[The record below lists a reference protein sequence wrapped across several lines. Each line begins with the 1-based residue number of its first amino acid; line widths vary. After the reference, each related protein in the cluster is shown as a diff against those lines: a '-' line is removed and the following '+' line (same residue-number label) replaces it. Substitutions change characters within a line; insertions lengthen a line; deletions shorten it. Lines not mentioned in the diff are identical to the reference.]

1 MADSSDFKSVPGA
14 DAVMNNM
21 SVASKSLQSFA
32 SELQRMSKDTMNQTS
47 EMMEKLRG
55 AKTMEDLVA
64 IQTSYVQQSFS
75 QYADYTKRLSELMM
89 TMPMELAKQGR
100 SVFQQ
105 GASAMTKA
113 TEQAGEQMQ
122 KTGEQF
128 TQNRG

>member
-1 MADSSDFKSVPGA
+1 MADSNDFKSVPGA
-14 DAVMNNM
+14 DAAMNNM
-21 SVASKSLQSFA
+21 SLASKSLQSFA
-32 SELQRMSKDTMNQTS
+32 SELQRMSKDSMNQTS

-55 AKTMEDLVA
+55 AKTMEDLIA

-100 SVFQQ
+100 SAFQQ

-113 TEQAGEQMQ
+113 TEQAGDQMQ
-122 KTGEQF
+122 KAGEQF
-128 TQNRG
+128 KQQG

>member
-14 DAVMNNM
+14 DAAMNTM
-21 SVASKSLQSFA
+21 SLASKSLQSFA

-89 TMPMELAKQGR
+89 TMPMEIAKQGR
-100 SVFQQ
+100 SAFQQ

-122 KTGEQF
+122 RTGEQF
-128 TQNRG
+128 TQRG

>member
-1 MADSSDFKSVPGA
+1 MPDSNDFKSVPGT
-14 DAVMNNM
+14 DAAMNSM
-21 SVASKSLQSFA
+21 SIASKSLQSFA

-75 QYADYTKRLSELMM
+75 QYADYTKCLSELMM
-89 TMPMELAKQGR
+89 AVPMEFAKQGR
-100 SVFQQ
+100 SAFQQ
-105 GASAMTKA
+105 GVGTMTKA
-113 TEQAGEQMQ
+113 AEQAGDQVQ

-128 TQNRG
+128 TQR

>member
-1 MADSSDFKSVPGA
+1 MADSNDFKSVPGA
-14 DAVMNNM
+14 EAAMNNM
-21 SVASKSLQSFA
+21 SLASKSLQSFA
-32 SELQRMSKDTMNQTS
+32 SELQRMSKDSMNQTS

-89 TMPMELAKQGR
+89 TMPMEFAKQSR
-100 SVFQQ
+100 SAFQQ

-113 TEQAGEQMQ
+113 TEQAGQQMQ
-122 KTGEQF
+122 KAGEQF
-128 TQNRG
+128 KPNHD